1 MVQHRQL
8 ERTMGQLH
16 GQVAIVTGAAR
27 GLGRAFAHRLLEE
40 GCVVVIT
47 DREAAVLEVASTIGA
62 TGHVGDVGDAG
73 HVRSVVEATL
83 AAHGRIDILVNNAGE
98 VAPTHALS
106 GFDDADA
113 QFDRIFA
120 SNTKGAFLFGRAV
133 APHMVAG
140 GSGNIVNISTD
151 HVKPCPT
158 CDRHHGH
165 GNMDLYNAS
174 KWALNGLT
182 FDWAKSL
189 KPKGVRVNNICMG
202 ATDTEMLRGFLS
214 REPEPEYLATWM
226 KPEQTAQILVEL
238 LEEGPDG
245 RTANSIGLYAGSP
258 CVMPPPE

>member
-1 MVQHRQL
+1 
-8 ERTMGQLH
+8 MGQLQ
-16 GQVAIVTGAAR
+16 GQVAIVTGAAQ
-27 GLGRAFAHRLLEE
+27 GLGRAFARRLRDE
-40 GCVVVIT
+40 GCEVVMT
-47 DREAAVLEVASTIGA
+47 DRRASVVDSAAEIGA
-62 TGHVGDVGDAG
+62 MGHVGDVADAA
-73 HVRSVVEATL
+73 HVRAVVDATI
-83 AAHGRIDILVNNAGE
+83 AVHGRVDILVNNAGE
-98 VAPTHALS
+98 VAPTGALS

-113 QFDRIFA
+113 QFDRIFG

-133 APHMVAG
+133 APVMADG
-140 GSGNIVNISTD
+140 GGGNIVNISTD

-165 GNMDLYNAS
+165 GGMDLYNAS

-189 KPKGVRVNNICMG
+189 RSKGIRVNNICMG
-202 ATDTEMLRGFLS
+202 ATDTEMLRGFIG
-214 REPEPEYLATWM
+214 REPDPEYLATWM

-238 LEEGPDG
+238 LEEGPNG